1 MATEPLTESLRE
13 TLAVFEGETRG
24 TPLSTTEVADRLDLG
39 RRSTYDRLDRL
50 VDHGRLETKKVGAS
64 ARVWWCP
71 RPASSGPHPSSS
83 DDRFERL
90 PADAAADPSADA
102 ADPSA
107 DAAGPSADAAGPS
120 VDRVLDRAGVGVLV
134 LDGAFEVARANDT
147 VARYFGLDR
156 EALPGR
162 DGRELVESDLASAVA
177 DADGF
182 VERVLGVD
190 EEGEGT
196 NAEPFECRVTAGDG
210 RQERWLEHRSEPIES
225 GACAGGRVQIY
236 YDVTGRGDSRGI
248 RQTGGERFESLVDA
262 VEEYAIFTLDARG
275 RVRSWNPGAERIKG
289 YDASDIIGEHLSTF
303 YTEADRAAGVP
314 SRNLADARDRGSV
327 EDEGWRVRAD
337 GSRFW
342 ANVTIT
348 PIHEDGSLVGY
359 AKVTRD
365 MTDRRAYERR
375 LRRQRDDL
383 ERELDEVFDRI
394 DDAFFALD
402 DDWRFTYVNERA
414 EAVLDRSRGEL
425 IGRSVWERFP
435 EAVDS
440 RFQDEYERARETG
453 ETVSFEAHY
462 PPLER
467 WFEVTAYPSET
478 GLSVYF
484 RDVTERKERE
494 RELERYGAI
503 LSAVDDG
510 VYVVDEDGRFTTVNE
525 AYAELTGY
533 PREALLGAPVSKVVD
548 EGIRDRAREI
558 ERELAAVEC
567 STARLEAR
575 VETATGERVPAEATF
590 ALLPTDDGEY
600 ERVGVVRDVTERKE
614 RERELELYEAAVET
628 IDDGVY
634 VVDDEN
640 RFRLVNDAHTDLTG
654 YGREELLG
662 AHASLVTT
670 EEAITLAETRR
681 DELVETGSE
690 AATVRTELVPHDG
703 GRTPVETRF
712 APFPLEGD
720 RYGRV
725 GVVRDV
731 TERRERERQLED
743 RMRQLEVIATLGQS
757 ALGDGDLDALMAEAT
772 EAVAEALGAD
782 YCKVLDLDRDT
793 EELLLRRGVGWDEGI
808 VGSATVSA
816 VADDSQA
823 AYTLRSEGAVVV
835 EDLAAERRF
844 DGPDLLTDHDVRSG
858 ISVVVGSSEEPWGI
872 LGVHDTAVREFAD
885 RDVSFVRSVAN
896 VLATAIDR
904 RAYERE
910 LLHRNEQIT
919 ALNTLNGVVREIT
932 GAVIDRSTREE
943 IEATV
948 CSRLAETDSY
958 LFAWIGEIDAASR
971 EVRLRTEAGVE
982 GYLDGVTVSVDPDD
996 ERSGGPT
1003 GRALR
1008 TGEMRTA
1015 RNVRTDPRYAPWRP
1029 HAEAY
1034 GFRSSAA
1041 IPITHQGTTYGVLNV
1056 YADRPD
1062 AFEGRERAVVGQLG
1076 EVVGHAIAAEER
1088 KRALMSDEVVEVEFA
1103 VRDVTSALGLEDG
1116 PAGTVAFDHAV
1127 PLGEEEFLVYGSATR
1142 DAVGTVE
1149 SVVGALAHWGDVTF
1163 RGEDGGDGGDSDGA
1177 AAEGRDGKVRFD
1189 VRLSRPPVL
1198 SALASVGGSVE
1209 RAVLEDG
1216 DLRMTLHLPPG
1227 ADVRQVTDIVRDR
1240 YPGAELLGRR
1250 QTTRGDGDHQGVG
1263 RTLTT
1268 ELTDRQ
1274 RVALEAA
1281 FHAGYFEWPRETS
1294 AEELAESLGIAS
1306 PTLHYHLRRAQRKAF
1321 DALLSFSTP
1330 PPRP

>member
-1 MATEPLTESLRE
+1 MSSRPLTEGLRE
-13 TLAVFEGETRG
+13 TLAVFDESG
-24 TPLSTTEVADRLDLG
+24 TPLATTEVADGLDLG
-39 RRSTYDRLDRL
+39 RRSTYDRLERL
-50 VDHGRLETKKVGAS
+50 VDHGRLATKKVGAS
-64 ARVWWCP
+64 ARVWWRP
-71 RPASSGPHPSSS
+71 RPRVS
-83 DDRFERL
+83 
-90 PADAAADPSADA
+90 PA
-102 ADPSA
+102 
-107 DAAGPSADAAGPS
+107 
-120 VDRVLDRAGVGVLV
+120 RAGASVGDSGGYPGEAATAEALVGDV
-134 LDGAFEVARANDT
+134 LDGAEVGVFVLDERFEVAWANGA
-147 VARYFGLDR
+147 VERYFGVGR
-156 EALPGR
+156 ERLLGR
-162 DGRELVESDLASAVA
+162 DKRELVESRVAPTVEDGESFAETVLATYEDNTYA
-177 DADGF
+177 
-182 VERVLGVD
+182 ER
-190 EEGEGT
+190 
-196 NAEPFECRVTAGDG
+196 FECRVTAGDG

-225 GACAGGRVQIY
+225 GAYAGGRVEIY
-236 YDVTGRGDSRGI
+236 YDVTERKRSERA
-248 RQTGGERFESLVDA
+248 RREANERFESLVDA
-262 VEEYAIFTLDARG
+262 VEEYAIFTLDAEG

-289 YDASDIIGEHLSTF
+289 YDASEIIGEHFSAF

-314 SRNLADARDRGSV
+314 EENLADARDRGSV
-327 EDEGWRVRAD
+327 EAEGWRVRAD

-348 PIHEDGSLVGY
+348 PVYEDGTLAGY

-365 MTDRRAYERR
+365 MTDRREYERR
-375 LRRQRDDL
+375 LERQRDDL
-383 ERELDEVFDRI
+383 EGELDDVFDRI

-402 DDWRFTYVNERA
+402 EEWRFTYVNERA
-414 EAVLDRSRGEL
+414 EVVLDRSREEL

-440 RFQDEYERARETG
+440 RFQTEYERARETG
-453 ETVSFEAHY
+453 ETVSFEAYY
-462 PPLER
+462 PPLAR
-467 WFEVTAYPSET
+467 WFELTAYPSET

-494 RELERYGAI
+494 RELERYGTI
-503 LSAVDDG
+503 LSAIDDG

-533 PREALLGAPVSKVVD
+533 PREELLGAPVSKVVD

-558 ERELAAVEC
+558 ERELATGEC

-575 VETATGERVPAEATF
+575 IETAAGERVPAEATF
-590 ALLPTDDGEY
+590 ALLPTDDGGY

-628 IDDGVY
+628 LDDGVY

-640 RFRLVNDAHTDLTG
+640 RFRLVNDAHVELTG

-670 EEAITLAETRR
+670 DEAITLAEDRR

-690 AATVRTELVPHDG
+690 AATVRTELVPRDG

-731 TERRERERQLED
+731 TERQERERRLET
-743 RMRQLEVIATLGQS
+743 RMRQLEAIAALGQS
-757 ALGDGDLDALMAEAT
+757 ALGDHDLDALMTEAA

-782 YCKVLDLDRDT
+782 FCKVLDLDADAA
-793 EELLLRRGVGWDEGI
+793 ELLLRRGVGWDEGV
-808 VGSATVSA
+808 VGEATVPA

-823 AYTLRSEGAVVV
+823 AYTLRSEGPVVV
-835 EDLAAERRF
+835 EDLATERRF

-858 ISVVVGSSEEPWGI
+858 ISVVVGSPDEPWGI
-872 LGVHDTAVREFAD
+872 LGVHDAAVREFSD
-885 RDVSFVRSVAN
+885 QDVSFVRSVAN

-910 LLHRNEQIT
+910 LVRRNEQIT

-958 LFAWIGEIDAASR
+958 LFAWIGEVDAASR

-982 GYLDGVTVSVDPDD
+982 GYLDGATISADPDD
-996 ERSGGPT
+996 ERSEGPT

-1015 RNVRTDPRYAPWRP
+1015 RNVRTDPRYAPWRD

-1041 IPITHQGTTYGVLNV
+1041 IPITHEGTTYGVLNV

-1088 KRALMSDEVVEVEFA
+1088 KRALMSDEVVEAEFV
-1103 VRDVTSALGLEDG
+1103 VREVPSALGLESG
-1116 PAGTVAFDHAV
+1116 AAGTVAFDHAV
-1127 PLGEEEFLVYGSATR
+1127 PLGEGEFLLYGSATL

-1149 SVVGALAHWGDVTF
+1149 SVVDALAHWGDVTF
-1163 RGEDGGDGGDSDGA
+1163 RGDDGEDDSDGA
-1177 AAEGRDGKVRFD
+1177 AAEGRGGEVGFE
-1189 VRLSRPPVL
+1189 VRLSEPPVL

-1209 RAVLEDG
+1209 RAVLEDD

-1227 ADVRQVTDIVRDR
+1227 VDVRQVTDIVRGS
-1240 YPGAELLGRR
+1240 YPGAELVGRR
-1250 QTTRGDGDHQGVG
+1250 QVTRGDGDRQGAR
-1263 RTLTT
+1263 RTLAT

-1274 RVALEAA
+1274 RVVLEAA
-1281 FHAGYFEWPRETS
+1281 YHAGYFEWPRGTS
-1294 AEELAESLGIAS
+1294 AEELAGSLDIAS
-1306 PTLHYHLRRAQRKAF
+1306 PTLHYHLRRAQAKAF

-1330 PPRP
+1330 PPRA